1 MTEKTQNDSKEEK
14 QIIRPFILNAVS
26 TYVSKTFSISL
37 TDEEL
42 KFNESCC
49 FRIDFDAFLKKEN
62 TSFYLEVD
70 LMFTDYSKF
79 SELTVSQNLS
89 INVNYYQCTDELK
102 LSAFKRIATFK
113 ALITNPEQGIL
124 SLFLKKSHVFQVFM
138 NTCLFCLNKDIHV
151 WLIYSYILP

>member
-42 KFNESCC
+42 NFNESCC
-49 FRIDFDAFLKKEN
+49 FRIDFDAFSKKEN

-89 INVNYYQCTDELK
+89 I
-102 LSAFKRIATFK
+102 
-113 ALITNPEQGIL
+113 IL
-124 SLFLKKSHVFQVFM
+124 TIISVLM
-138 NTCLFCLNKDIHV
+138 N
-151 WLIYSYILP
+151 